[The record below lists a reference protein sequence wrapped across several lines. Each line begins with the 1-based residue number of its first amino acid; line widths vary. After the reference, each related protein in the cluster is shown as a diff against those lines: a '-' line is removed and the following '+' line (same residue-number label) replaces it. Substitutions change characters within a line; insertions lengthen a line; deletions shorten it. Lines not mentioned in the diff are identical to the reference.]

1 MGEAAVKDAKRR
13 GWTVWPHLSLDLVSR
28 GLALGRRNYSTAIRR
43 TSLGAVNAVTRG
55 GGWSE
60 IKYGSGIESNSLLT
74 PSCSVDVIDTDG
86 ELIDLLET
94 YDPRGS
100 AARIDWGASD
110 SAESVLLDSD
120 WWRLFTGILSDWSRD
135 EPVTRLMLK
144 VDDSPLRNPLP
155 SGIFKRAISGSAEDA
170 SICGTPH
177 PLVMGIFDSLDL
189 TARGAVPMVNVRY
202 DKDTGYWWV
211 LSADRMVSI
220 DRLYFNGAP
229 QTTGWWTT
237 FRGVYGDAQL
247 TFVSIASGY
256 QPKKDT
262 IVSVDCHGP
271 DENGDSVGDTLTGAP
286 DQLRAVME
294 EFCFRRPPLTT
305 WRGPSSAVDSV
316 SAAMLS
322 EFFALHRCESARVFG
337 GDQGAETIAET
348 MASYL
353 ESHPPVRIQWNEYG
367 QIEFLLIDP
376 DDVEPDATKRLDL
389 ALYDRNKRVQ
399 FEPGDM
405 REVYTHLRMPYCYL
419 PSDQKFSSA
428 AEAHDVAALPAG
440 EVATL
445 VIENPWTQARLF
457 QDLADLNPQP
467 PADPT
472 P

>member
-1 MGEAAVKDAKRR
+1 MSQAAVVEAYNR
-13 GWTVWPHLSLDLVSR
+13 GAAVWPHLSLDLVSR
-28 GLALGRRNYSTAIRR
+28 GLSLGRKNYSTAIRA
-43 TSLGAVNAVTRG
+43 TSLGRVNAVTRA

-60 IKYGSGIESNSLLT
+60 IKYGSGIESSSLLV
-74 PSCSVDVIDTDG
+74 PSCSVDVLDTNG
-86 ELIDLLET
+86 ELIDMLET

-100 AARIDWGASD
+100 AVRSDWGAD
-110 SAESVLLDSD
+110 GLLDTD

-135 EPVTRLMLK
+135 EPCTKLMMK
-144 VDDSPLRNPLP
+144 VDDSALRNPLP
-155 SGIFKRAISGSAEDA
+155 SGIFHRAISGSAEDA

-177 PLVMGIFDSLDL
+177 PLVMGIFDSLVL

-202 DKDTGYWWV
+202 DKDTGYWWA

-220 DRLYFNGAP
+220 DRLYFNGVP
-229 QTTGWWTT
+229 QGTGWWTS
-237 FRGVYGDAQL
+237 FQGVYGDAQL
-247 TFVSIASGY
+247 TFVSIAEGY

-271 DENGDSVGDTLTGAP
+271 DENGDSAGDTLTGWP
-286 DQLRAVME
+286 DQLRAVFE
-294 EFCFRRPPLTT
+294 EFCYRRPPLTT
-305 WRGPSSAVDSV
+305 WRGPNAAVDAT

-322 EFFALHRCESARVFG
+322 EFYALHRCESARVFG

-348 MASYL
+348 VASAL
-353 ESHPPVRIQWNEYG
+353 ECHPPVRIQWNEYG
-367 QIEFLLIDP
+367 ALEFLLINP
-376 DDVEPDATKRLDL
+376 DDLDPDATKSLDL
-389 ALYDRNKRVQ
+389 GLYHRDKRVP

-405 REVYTHLRMPYCYL
+405 REVYTHVRMPYCYL
-419 PSDQKFSSA
+419 PADQKFSSA
-428 AEAHDVAALPAG
+428 AEAHDVAALPNG
-440 EVATL
+440 EVAKL